1 VIPERAG
8 AGQERAGIGLEHAGT
23 VSPVVS
29 SARPVWADDPAGA
42 EIAPRDRSPG
52 VLIPGSAARA
62 EGCQTNAGVSCGVI
76 PDRLGTPAR
85 PAAEESESRISV
97 GLLSGVTSHP
107 PAVKETLPEDD
118 LLPPHSVIGGYV
130 VERVLGRGGMG
141 TVYLA
146 RQLSLDRPVALKVMS
161 KRWSNDP
168 LFVSRFT
175 REAYAAA
182 QLSHPNIVQIHD
194 IGLEAGVR
202 FFSMEYVRGSTLA
215 EVMRARGKLDPET
228 AVGYVLQAARGL
240 KHAHDRGMIH
250 RDVKPENLL
259 VDEEGLLKVADLGL
273 VKTPDPGPND
283 CAGASQLMPAE
294 IDPVPNGLTGVRI
307 AVGTPAYMSPE
318 QCRDAHTVDHRSD
331 IYSLGCTLYAL
342 VTGRPPFDGTSAVDV
357 MSKQAYDPLVP
368 PEQIADRVP
377 KELSA
382 IIQRMMAKDPADR
395 FPSMGELIRTLEAWL
410 GVRRAGTF
418 MPREEQIA
426 KLEAHAREFNTA
438 PAVVLRRRVVA
449 GSAGGLALLALL
461 LAFFGRPGWA
471 FGLLGLVVHGGLTYF
486 LIDGLSARAYLFTRV
501 RQFLFGLSWG
511 DWLLAAAAL
520 VLVGLLLAILKVLGL
535 WLGFGIIGVGLAF
548 AHRYTLDVMVSQQ
561 RRRPIEATY
570 RLLRQLRSQGLDE
583 EELRHFVAKY
593 AGRDWEEF
601 FEEFFGY
608 EAKLAERNYLARG
621 GFSGVREK
629 YAAWRDPVI
638 ALLDR
643 WERARREARERQ
655 LLREVEKARLL
666 ATGASAET
674 AESRACAAAEAVVAV
689 VGRVRDSERRRDG
702 ERVGEQPC
710 PPVNVTH
717 AIVDAAELSVP
728 VQTVRRAHSSGPIEW
743 MTGTPVRAVLAALLL
758 SGCILWAYQNHTLP
772 EPGSG
777 ATTGV
782 FDSTEWR
789 TLARATGEPLTRP
802 SRPLQIAGIPSEYL
816 RWVVGWNIGVA
827 GVLLLASLFF
837 RGSSMALLTL
847 VGTAVVA
854 VGHHHGIRAVEPLQA
869 EHVSLLLGGV
879 ICLVGFRLGR

>member
-1 VIPERAG
+1 MIP
-8 AGQERAGIGLEHAGT
+8 
-23 VSPVVS
+23 
-29 SARPVWADDPAGA
+29 AR
-42 EIAPRDRSPG
+42 S
-52 VLIPGSAARA
+52 
-62 EGCQTNAGVSCGVI
+62 
-76 PDRLGTPAR
+76 GTPAR
-85 PAAEESESRISV
+85 SAAKESRVSV

-107 PAVKETLPEDD
+107 PAAKETQPEDEP
-118 LLPPHSVIGGYV
+118 LPPHTVIGGYV

-168 LFVSRFT
+168 LFVARFT

-182 QLSHPNIVQIHD
+182 QLSHPNIVQIYD
-194 IGLEAGVR
+194 IGQEAGVH

-215 EVMRARGKLDPET
+215 EIMRARGRLDPET

-240 KHAHDRGMIH
+240 KHAHARGMIH

-273 VKTPDPGPND
+273 VKTPDPGPTD
-283 CAGASQLMPAE
+283 SLKTSELVPAVG
-294 IDPVPNGLTGVRI
+294 DPALDGLTGVRI

-318 QCRDAHTVDHRSD
+318 QCRDARTVDHRSD

-368 PEQIADRVP
+368 PEQISDRVP

-382 IIQRMMAKDPADR
+382 VIQRMMAKDPADR
-395 FPSMGELIRTLEAWL
+395 FPSMGEVIRTLEGWL
-410 GVRRAGTF
+410 GVRRSGTF

-426 KLEAHAREFNTA
+426 KLETHAREFNTA

-449 GSAGGLALLALL
+449 GAAGGLALLALL

-486 LIDGLSARAYLFTRV
+486 LIDGLSSRAYLFTRV

-520 VLVGLLLAILKVLGL
+520 VLVGLLLAMLKVLGL

-548 AHRYTLDVMVSQQ
+548 AHRYTLDAIVSQQ
-561 RRRPIEATY
+561 RRMPIEATC
-570 RLLRQLRSQGLDE
+570 RLLRQLRSHGLDE

-638 ALLDR
+638 AFLDR
-643 WERARREARERQ
+643 WERARREDRERQ
-655 LLREVEKARLL
+655 LLRKVEKARLL
-666 ATGASAET
+666 ATGTSAET
-674 AESRACAAAEAVVAV
+674 AENYANAAADAVVAV
-689 VGRVRDSERRRDG
+689 VGRVRDSEWRRDG
-702 ERVGEQPC
+702 ERVGEPPS
-710 PPVNVTH
+710 PPVNVAH
-717 AIVDAAELSVP
+717 AIFNAVELSVP
-728 VQTVRRAHSSGPIEW
+728 VQTVRPARSCDPIEW
-743 MTGTPVRAVLAALLL
+743 IVGTPVRAVLAALLL
-758 SGCILWAYQNHTLP
+758 SGCILWVCQNQASRLW
-772 EPGSG
+772 G
-777 ATTGV
+777 TGV
-782 FDSTEWR
+782 ATKTPQSWQGDTHPY
-789 TLARATGEPLTRP
+789 LAEEQLTHP
-802 SRPLQIAGIPSEYL
+802 SRPLEIAGIPPQYL
-816 RWVVGWNIGVA
+816 LWVNGWNIGVA
-827 GVLLLASLFF
+827 GVLLLASLFY

-854 VGHHHGIRAVEPLQA
+854 VGHHHGVRAIEPFHA
-869 EHVSLLLGGV
+869 EHVSLLLGGA